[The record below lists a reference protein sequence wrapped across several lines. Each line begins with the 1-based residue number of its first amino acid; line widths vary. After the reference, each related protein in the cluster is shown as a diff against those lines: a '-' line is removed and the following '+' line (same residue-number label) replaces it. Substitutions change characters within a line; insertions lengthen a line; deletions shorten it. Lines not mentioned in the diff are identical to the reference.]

1 MMRKLTSS
9 LFITILL
16 SVCSTPVAAVGR
28 ASSDAR
34 PLRQTAIVSMNKLHG
49 ETGRAIVI
57 FELDGGQYEFTNTQ
71 LGGSV
76 SYSASGMIHVPV
88 FLASHDTAILS
99 VIALDGGAVSCKAY
113 TVGADVLRYVP
124 GGSRVSCVVKGSEL

>member
-1 MMRKLTSS
+1 MRKLACSILIAAILTSIS
-9 LFITILL
+9 
-16 SVCSTPVAAVGR
+16 SPVLAGGR
-28 ASSDAR
+28 MSDDIR

-49 ETGRAIVI
+49 ETGRSIVI
-57 FELDGGQYEFTNTQ
+57 FELAGGQYEFTNTQ

>member
-1 MMRKLTSS
+1 MRKLAYSILIS
-9 LFITILL
+9 LFLTSI
-16 SVCSTPVAAVGR
+16 SSPVLAEGR
-28 ASSDAR
+28 VPHNAR
-34 PLRQTAIVSMNKLHG
+34 PSRQAAIVSMNKLHG
-49 ETGRAIVI
+49 ETGRSIVI
-57 FELDGGQYEFTNTQ
+57 FELAGGQYEFTNTQ

-99 VIALDGGAVSCKAY
+99 VMALDGGAVSCKAY

>member
-1 MMRKLTSS
+1 MRISS
-9 LFITILL
+9 FLLAILILL
-16 SVCSTPVAAVGR
+16 T
-28 ASSDAR
+28 ASSSAYAVEPRVSDDTR

-71 LGGSV
+71 LGGSM

-88 FLASHDTAILS
+88 YLASHDTAILS

-124 GGSRVSCVVKGSEL
+124 GGSRASCVVKGSEL

>member
-1 MMRKLTSS
+1 MHKLASS
-9 LFITILL
+9 LLIISLLL
-16 SVCSTPVAAVGR
+16 SVCFSPVAAVGR
-28 ASSDAR
+28 VSDDAR

-49 ETGRAIVI
+49 ETGRSIVI

>member
-1 MMRKLTSS
+1 MSD
-9 LFITILL
+9 
-16 SVCSTPVAAVGR
+16 
-28 ASSDAR
+28 DAR
-34 PLRQTAIVSMNKLHG
+34 PLRQVAIVSMNKLHG
-49 ETGRAIVI
+49 ETGRSIVI
-57 FELDGGQYEFTNTQ
+57 FELAGGQYEFTNSQ